1 MTAKKCTKTHDA
13 RANLL
18 FFSCQSKPISFAV
31 LAVAVVVAFERTVP
45 KRPPPRP
52 IALPI
57 LTGRLRKVQ
66 LFYSFLQLPFF
77 FSLSFVIG
85 CNGTAP
91 QILNSTFVKAILSPG
106 FVANNYGN
114 MQHCQWLIWAPL
126 GYRIHVQF
134 TAFRLQDCQ
143 NCSCDNVII
152 YDGGYLQEPRLGQYC
167 GYDLPP
173 PISSSGNQVLVTFQS
188 DGFYSDG
195 RFRLEYSSK
204 STGKHLQ
211 LSA

>member
-1 MTAKKCTKTHDA
+1 MMHVQTCCFSV
-13 RANLL
+13 ANLNL
-18 FFSCQSKPISFAV
+18 FLLPFLRSPSSSLKNGPEATTSSTNSSPHLDRSFTGGSTILFISAIAV
-31 LAVAVVVAFERTVP
+31 L
-45 KRPPPRP
+45 
-52 IALPI
+52 I
-57 LTGRLRKVQ
+57 
-66 LFYSFLQLPFF
+66 F
-77 FSLSFVIG
+77 FSLSFIIG
-85 CNGTAP
+85 CNGSAP

-143 NCSCDNVII
+143 NCSCDNVTI

-211 LSA
+211 LRAWNG